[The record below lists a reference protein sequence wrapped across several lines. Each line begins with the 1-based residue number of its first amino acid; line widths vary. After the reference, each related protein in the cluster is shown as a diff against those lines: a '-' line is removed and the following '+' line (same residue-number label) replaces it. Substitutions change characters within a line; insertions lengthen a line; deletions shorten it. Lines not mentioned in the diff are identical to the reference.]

1 MRCHQD
7 SDWLTIP
14 VSAVW
19 TILIGSAQNEACFD
33 LVYVR
38 QEADFKNLTFIDI
51 LIIVLQLAGVI
62 LQDIE

>member
-1 MRCHQD
+1 M
-7 SDWLTIP
+7 
-14 VSAVW
+14 W

-38 QEADFKNLTFIDI
+38 QEADFKNLTFNDI